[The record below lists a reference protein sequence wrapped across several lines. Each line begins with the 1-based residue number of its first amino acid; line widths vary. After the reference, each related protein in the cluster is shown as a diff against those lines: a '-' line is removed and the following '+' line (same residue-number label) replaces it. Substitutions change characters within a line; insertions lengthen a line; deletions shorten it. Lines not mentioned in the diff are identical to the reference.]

1 MNSINSSDDLR
12 TDKFSKYIEEFEI
25 PFTLNL
31 ERGDQL
37 ENVKV
42 AYETYGELNQDK
54 SNCILVCHAITGDSH
69 AVSYTHL
76 TLPTKA

>member
-54 SNCILVCHAITGDSH
+54 SNSDSGPESTNEPEE
-69 AVSYTHL
+69 VKN
-76 TLPTKA
+76 TKSK